1 MLSHAKL
8 PAHKPMQMSGDIVES
23 MKQMANIV
31 QKNGGV
37 RQRRIHVNHNTD
49 PPGKFD
55 NNKTPSIDIT
65 TASWDMNQLGKTF
78 ITLDCTAHVRSDK
91 VLLIQMD

>member
-8 PAHKPMQMSGDIVES
+8 PAHRPMQMSGDIVES

-31 QKNGGV
+31 HKNGGV
-37 RQRRIHVNHNTD
+37 LQRRIHVNHNTD
-49 PPGKFD
+49 PAGKFD

-65 TASWDMNQLGKTF
+65 TAS
-78 ITLDCTAHVRSDK
+78 
-91 VLLIQMD
+91 